1 MAYKRKY
8 QQGNVISSLDELA
21 VQELVYINGKIY
33 HYGWWASMQFRLVKR
48 LMDDGH
54 IRKAERIGEDGEL

>member
-8 QQGNVISSLDELA
+8 KPGETIKSLDELSE
-21 VQELVYINGKIY
+21 QEFVYIHEKIY
-33 HYGWWASMQFRLVKR
+33 HSGWWASMQFRLVKR

-54 IRKAERIGEDGEL
+54 IRKAERIGEDGKL

>member
-8 QQGNVISSLDELA
+8 QQGNVVSSLDELA

-33 HYGWWASMQFRLVKR
+33 HSGWWASMQFRLVKR

-54 IRKAERIGEDGEL
+54 IRKAERICEDGEL

>member
-8 QQGNVISSLDELA
+8 QPGKVIASLDELA
-21 VQELVYINGKIY
+21 NQELVYISNKIY
-33 HYGWWASMQFRLVKR
+33 HCGWWASMQFRLVKR

-54 IRKAERIGEDGEL
+54 IRKAERIDEDGKL

>member
-8 QQGNVISSLDELA
+8 QPGNVISSLDELA
-21 VQELVYINGKIY
+21 SQELVYIHGKIY
-33 HYGWWASMQFRLVKR
+33 HCGWWASMQFRLVKI
-48 LMDDGH
+48 LMYGGH

>member
-33 HYGWWASMQFRLVKR
+33 HFGWWSSMQFRLMKR